1 MVGRGDEAR
10 VSTVLVPPGAG
21 VVGATCVL
29 DEDEAHHLRVRRVPA
44 DEAVTVRDGAGL
56 VAGGRVRRRGDAW
69 VVEIEQ
75 ADTAARPAALVL
87 AVGAGDRD
95 RFAWLVEKASEL
107 GVTSVVPLETARTA
121 GVATKLRGRHL
132 EKLRR
137 QALEAIK
144 QSGSPWAVQVAE
156 PVELDAFLAS
166 ESPGLRWLADVA
178 GQSPP
183 ATLHDEPV
191 VVMIG
196 PEGGLIS
203 EERERVLAAGYH
215 PTRLGAHTLRFE
227 TAAVVAAGV
236 VSAAR
241 LRGGER
247 DG

>member
-1 MVGRGDEAR
+1 

-29 DEDEAHHLRVRRVPA
+29 DEDEAHHLRVRRVLA

-56 VAGGRVRRRGDAW
+56 IAGGRVRRHGDAW
-69 VVEIEQ
+69 VVEIDR
-75 ADTAARPAALVL
+75 ADTAAPPAALVL
-87 AVGAGDRD
+87 AAGAGDRD
-95 RFAWLVEKASEL
+95 RFGWLVEKASEL

-121 GVATKLRGRHL
+121 GVTTKLRGRHV

-144 QSGSPWAVQVAE
+144 QSGAPWAVRVEE
-156 PVELDAFLAS
+156 PVELAGFLKTTRS
-166 ESPGLRWLADVA
+166 GLRWLADVA
-178 GQSPP
+178 GRAP
-183 ATLHDEPV
+183 AGALGDEPV
-191 VVMIG
+191 VVIIG
-196 PEGGLIS
+196 PEGGLTND
-203 EERERVLAAGYH
+203 ERERVLAAGYH
-215 PTRLGAHTLRFE
+215 PVKFGAHTLRFE
-227 TAAVVAAGV
+227 TAAVVAAGA